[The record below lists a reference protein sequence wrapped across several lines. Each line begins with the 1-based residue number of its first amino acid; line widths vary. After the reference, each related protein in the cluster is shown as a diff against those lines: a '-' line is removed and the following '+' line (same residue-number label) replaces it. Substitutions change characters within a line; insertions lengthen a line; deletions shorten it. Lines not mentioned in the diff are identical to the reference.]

1 MTFTTESDG
10 RLQPEGPSGQCDA
23 GNHRL
28 WQRQHAHLPVA
39 DGGRRRIHLSNHFYF
54 IFRVTRKL
62 GKKLPKCWKKVAKTV
77 AKLKDANI
85 CIKAECKKSKICAS
99 NYFYSPKIATML

>member
-28 WQRQHAHLPVA
+28 WQGQHAHLPVA
-39 DGGRRRIHLSNHFYF
+39 DGGRSRIHLSNHFYL
-54 IFRVTRKL
+54 IFRVTIEL
-62 GKKLPKCWKKVAKTV
+62 GENCPNVGKK
-77 AKLKDANI
+77 
-85 CIKAECKKSKICAS
+85 
-99 NYFYSPKIATML
+99 